1 MNIQVKA
8 GFSVR
13 QANVIPLIVTLFL
26 PGVPVKLTDLSILFL
41 GEHIDLSNCLVFT
54 LLHQIPNHPTFGLQS
69 SMDKPKPIYPACSPP
84 GQAQALP

>member
-26 PGVPVKLTDLSILFL
+26 PGVPVKLTDLSILFPVKL
-41 GEHIDLSNCLVFT
+41 TDLSNYLPVKLIDLSNLFPVKLT
-54 LLHQIPNHPTFGLQS
+54 DL
-69 SMDKPKPIYPACSPP
+69 SPY
-84 GQAQALP
+84 